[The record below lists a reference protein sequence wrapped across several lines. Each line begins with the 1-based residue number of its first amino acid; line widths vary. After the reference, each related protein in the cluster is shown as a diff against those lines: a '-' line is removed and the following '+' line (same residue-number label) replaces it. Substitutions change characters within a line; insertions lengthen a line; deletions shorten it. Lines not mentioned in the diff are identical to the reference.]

1 VSRLEPTPSRPQS
14 DTIELLEV
22 FLGLVPDA
30 AVVVD
35 DEGKIV
41 GANQLA
47 EPVFG
52 YSVDELRGA
61 PVELLIPERFRH
73 QHRYHRISYADTPR
87 ARPMGVGL
95 ELAGRRRDG
104 TEFPVDISL
113 APVTGG
119 DRPLV
124 IAAIRDAT
132 ERRAAT
138 AAQAQL
144 AAIVTSSQDAIVS
157 MTVEGRVT
165 SWNPG
170 AERILGYS
178 PAEVADLH
186 VSRVIPPDT
195 SAEFEELL
203 AAVMAGESTTPRDT
217 EWLRHDGT
225 RLHVAVS
232 VSPLRDAAGRLLGF
246 SALLRD
252 ITERKQ
258 AEAEL
263 RRLFA
268 EEQRQERWQAATS
281 EIRLSL
287 LSGTD
292 LHESLAM
299 ICRWASDLLDADTAA
314 VVISEDGHLRL
325 AAGSGGS
332 SHLAGLSLSPER
344 SLAGRVVASGRIERV
359 AGLGS
364 DVTIE
369 LPGQYAGPV
378 GPAIGVPIVSDR
390 GGSGAL
396 VVVRSEGRPEFG
408 PDGDL
413 LAEGLADHAALALE
427 LDRARAAHERLLLV
441 GERERIARD
450 LHDLVIQRLF
460 ATGIGLQSV
469 LRLVDDPTAVER
481 VTRSVED
488 LDTTIREIRSTI
500 FALETPGSPVSG
512 LRSEVLQLAGSAGK
526 SLGFEP
532 TVRFDGPVDASVP
545 EDVVPHLRAAVR
557 EALSNIGRHAHAKR
571 VEIDLVAVDRNI
583 VLTVTD
589 DGVGMGDTPRES
601 GLAHLRERA
610 EGLGGAFEISSS
622 PAGGTRLEW
631 QVPLTR

>member
-1 VSRLEPTPSRPQS
+1 MSRVEPTPSRTRS
-14 DTIELLEV
+14 DTVALLEV

-35 DEGKIV
+35 DQGKIV
-41 GANQLA
+41 GANELA
-47 EPVFG
+47 ESVFG
-52 YSVDELRGA
+52 YEVEELQGQ
-61 PVELLIPERFRH
+61 PVEVLIPERFRH
-73 QHRYHRISYADTPR
+73 QHRHHRISYVADPR

-95 ELAGRRRDG
+95 ELSGRRRDG
-104 TEFPVDISL
+104 AEFPVDISL

-124 IAAIRDAT
+124 IAAIRDASD
-132 ERRAAT
+132 RRAAT

-144 AAIVTSSQDAIVS
+144 AAIVQSSLDAIVS
-157 MTVEGRVT
+157 MTLEGKVT

-170 AERILGYS
+170 AERIFGYS
-178 PAEVADLH
+178 AADMADLH
-186 VSRVIPPDT
+186 ISRIVPPDT
-195 SAEFEELL
+195 SGELEELL
-203 AAVMAGESTTPRDT
+203 AAVMAGEPTTPRDT
-217 EWLRHDGT
+217 EWLRRDGS
-225 RLHVAVS
+225 RLDVALS
-232 VSPLRDAAGRLLGF
+232 VSPLRDMGGRMFGF

-252 ITERKQ
+252 ITERKH

-281 EIRLSL
+281 EIRLAL

-292 LHESLAM
+292 LQESLGM
-299 ICRWASDLLDADTAA
+299 ICRWASDILDADTAGI
-314 VVISEDGHLRL
+314 VISDDDHLRL
-325 AAGSGGS
+325 AAGSGAS
-332 SHLAGLSLSPER
+332 SQLAGLSLSPER
-344 SLAGRVVASGRIERV
+344 SLAGRVMARGEIERV
-359 AGLGS
+359 AGLGR
-364 DVTIE
+364 DATIE
-369 LPGQYAGPV
+369 LPVQYAGPT

-390 GGSGAL
+390 GGQGAL
-396 VVVRSEGRPEFG
+396 VVVRSEGSHEFG
-408 PDGDL
+408 PDSDL
-413 LAEGLADHAALALE
+413 VATGLADQAALAIE
-427 LDRARAAHERLLLV
+427 LDRARLAHEGLLLV

-460 ATGIGLQSV
+460 ATGIGLQSL
-469 LRLVDDPTAVER
+469 LRLLDDGQVVDR
-481 VTRSVED
+481 VTQAVED

-500 FALETPGSPVSG
+500 FALETPVTAASG
-512 LRSEVLQLAGSAGK
+512 LRSDVLHLATSASK

-545 EDVVPHLRAAVR
+545 DQVVPHLLAVLR
-557 EALSNIGRHAHAKR
+557 EALSNVSRHAQAKH
-571 VEIDLVAVDRNI
+571 VEVDLVVGGRNV

-589 DGVGMGDTPRES
+589 DGAGLGDTQRRS

-610 EGLGGAFEISSS
+610 ESLGGTFEISSP

-631 QVPLTR
+631 RVPLTR

>member
-1 VSRLEPTPSRPQS
+1 MSRLEPTPSRPQS

-35 DEGKIV
+35 DQGQIV
-41 GANQLA
+41 GANGLA
-47 EPVFG
+47 ESVFG
-52 YSVDELRGA
+52 YSVEELKGA
-61 PVELLIPERFRH
+61 PVERLIPERFRH
-73 QHRYHRISYADTPR
+73 PHRYHRISYADAPR

-157 MTVEGRVT
+157 MTVEGKVT

-170 AERILGYS
+170 AERIFGYS
-178 PAEVADLH
+178 PAEMAGVH

-195 SAEFEELL
+195 SAGFEELL
-203 AAVMAGESTTPRDT
+203 AAVMAGTPATPRDT
-217 EWLRHDGT
+217 EWLRRDGT

-232 VSPLRDAAGRLLGF
+232 VSPVRDAAGQLLGF

-252 ITERKQ
+252 ITERKE

-263 RRLFA
+263 RRLLA

-299 ICRWASDLLDADTAA
+299 MCRWASDLLDADTAA
-314 VVISEDGHLRL
+314 VVISEDGQLRL
-325 AAGSGGS
+325 AAGSGAS

-344 SLAGRVVASGRIERV
+344 SLAGRVVASGMIERV

-364 DVTIE
+364 ELTIE
-369 LPGQYAGPV
+369 LPRQYAGPT

-396 VVVRSEGRPEFG
+396 VVVRSEGSPEFG
-408 PDGDL
+408 PDADL
-413 LAEGLADHAALALE
+413 VAEGLADQAALALE
-427 LDRARAAHERLLLV
+427 LDRARDAHESLLLV

-469 LRLVDDPTAVER
+469 LRLLDDPRAVER

-488 LDTTIREIRSTI
+488 LDATIREIRSTI
-500 FALETPGSPVSG
+500 FALETPVSAASG
-512 LRSEVLQLAGSAGK
+512 LRSEVLQLASSA
-526 SLGFEP
+526 SESIGFEP

-545 EDVVPHLRAAVR
+545 DDVVPHLLAAVR
-557 EALSNIGRHAHAKR
+557 EALSNIGRHGGAKH
-571 VEIDLVAVDRNI
+571 VEVDLVVGGRTV

-589 DGVGMGDTPRES
+589 DGIGMGDTPRRS
-601 GLAHLRERA
+601 GLANLRERA
-610 EGLGGAFEISSS
+610 EGLGGAFDISSP

-631 QVPLTR
+631 RAPLSR